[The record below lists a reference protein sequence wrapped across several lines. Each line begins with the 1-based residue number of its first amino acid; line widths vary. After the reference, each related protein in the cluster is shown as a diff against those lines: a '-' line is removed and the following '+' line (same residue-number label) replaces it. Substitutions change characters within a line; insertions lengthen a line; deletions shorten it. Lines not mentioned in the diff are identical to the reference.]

1 MIRNKLLA
9 LGAAALL
16 SLSVATQANQAETQ
30 PEANTTVEAPAVAP
44 NFFDPNYWINS
55 FTGTPAPMTTRL
67 TFNAAHPADWMKWVD
82 PKGHTQMHMAFMN
95 PAMYAQFMQPQFYME
110 FTKPE
115 NMAAWMDF
123 NQYQVMMDPQTMNY
137 WMNPGSYMHMMD
149 PNMYT
154 PAMNPANY
162 MVYMNPATYAGWT
175 GAQTCDQNNP
185 NSTQTWF
192 GYTC

>member
-1 MIRNKLLA
+1 MLKTRLLA
-9 LGAAALL
+9 FMTAALL
-16 SLSVATQANQAETQ
+16 SLGAASQANQAEVQ
-30 PEANTTVEAPAVAP
+30 PEAETNNQAQAAVP

-55 FTGTPAPMTTRL
+55 FTGTPAPVSTEL
-67 TFNAAHPADWMKWVD
+67 TFNAAHPASWMKWVD
-82 PKGHTQMHMAFMN
+82 PKTHTSMHMHFMN
-95 PAMYAQFMQPQFYME
+95 PASYAQFMQPQFYME
-110 FTKPE
+110 FMKPE

-123 NQYQVMMDPQTMNY
+123 NQYAVMMDPQTMSY
-137 WMNPGSYMHMMD
+137 WMNPGSYMHMAD

-154 PAMNPANY
+154 AAMNPANY

-175 GAQTCDQNNP
+175 GAQTCDPNNP

>member
-1 MIRNKLLA
+1 MFKTRLIAFLT
-9 LGAAALL
+9 AALL
-16 SLSVATQANQAETQ
+16 SLGTASQANQAEAQ
-30 PEANTTVEAPAVAP
+30 PEAQTGNNAAVP
-44 NFFDPNYWINS
+44 NFFDPNYWMNS
-55 FTGTPAPMTTRL
+55 FTGTPAPVSTEL
-67 TFNAAHPADWMKWVD
+67 TFNAAHPSSWMKFID
-82 PKGHTQMHMAFMN
+82 PKTHTGVHMQFMN
-95 PAMYAQFMQPQFYME
+95 PASYAQFMQPQFYME
-110 FTKPE
+110 FMKPE

-123 NQYQVMMDPQTMNY
+123 NQYQVMMDPQTMYY
-137 WMNPGSYMHMMD
+137 WMNPGSYMHMID

-154 PAMNPANY
+154 AAMNPANY